1 VPRTKTAERAAREAE
16 AKKLRNR
23 GVKSSTKTYIDK
35 AEESITGGD
44 AEKARAAV
52 KEAVSRVDKAV
63 KSGII
68 HPNTAS
74 HRKSKLMNKLNKAFG
89 MQTLPA
95 RKKATPKK
103 KAAPK
108 AKKPAVK
115 KAPAKKK
122 AAAPKKAA

>member
-23 GVKSSTKTYIDK
+23 GVKSATKTYIDK
-35 AEESITGGD
+35 AEEAIAGGD
-44 AEKARAAV
+44 VDKARAAV
-52 KEAVSRVDKAV
+52 KDAISRVDKAV

-68 HPNTAS
+68 HANTAS
-74 HRKSKLMNKLNKAFG
+74 HRKAKMMKKLNKAFG
-89 MQTLPA
+89 AQALPT

-122 AAAPKKAA
+122 AAAPKKAG